1 MSAPAE
7 TPRPDERNGDS
18 WFERFKSLLRGGSG
32 SFRSDLKEVLAETKT
47 GETEFSP
54 AERAMLQNILDPT
67 RPHEVHV
74 RMVTDCDAIE
84 TVDLVVVPR
93 DEELDEIDLDR
104 HVLGYIQ
111 QAGRVFV
118 ALVGE
123 RLDRAEECG
132 QSLLWDKAAADLVR
146 SARLAE
152 ASSQT

>member
-1 MSAPAE
+1 MSTMTRTRSRTA
-7 TPRPDERNGDS
+7 RS
-18 WFERFKSLLRGGSG
+18 H
-32 SFRSDLKEVLAETKT
+32 RSDTVSAGL
-47 GETEFSP
+47 P
-54 AERAMLQNILDPT
+54 ERQQPMLQNILDPT

-132 QSLLWDKAAADLVR
+132 QSLLWDKTAADLVR